1 MQNYTLKQEQLAQF
15 SKALGHPA
23 RIAVMQFLAR
33 RSECYFGHIEEE
45 LPIAKATVSQHLA
58 ALKEA
63 GLIQGTIEGN
73 KVKYCINRQN
83 WLLCQ
88 MLFEEFLGQRLAA
101 KSADGCCL

>member
-15 SKALGHPA
+15 AKALGHPA
-23 RIAVMQFLAR
+23 RIAVMQFLSQR
-33 RSECYFGHIEEE
+33 CECYFGHIEEE
-45 LPIAKATVSQHLA
+45 LPIAKATVSQHLS

-88 MLFEEFLGQRLAA
+88 MLFEEFLGQPLAA
-101 KSADGCCL
+101 KSADNCCS